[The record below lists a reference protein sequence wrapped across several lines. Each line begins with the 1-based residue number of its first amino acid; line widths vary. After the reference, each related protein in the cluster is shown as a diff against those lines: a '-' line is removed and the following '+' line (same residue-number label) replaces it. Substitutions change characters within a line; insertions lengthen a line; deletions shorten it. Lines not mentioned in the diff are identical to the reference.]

1 MLISIFI
8 CWLLLLFVD
17 IWYYYFILFVMF
29 VIIYWY
35 LFRFVDICS
44 SSFICFI
51 LVGIC
56 WYMLLFVYSY
66 CYLFRPCFFCMFVG
80 IECLCLLLRVTVDAS
95 LQKVY
100 PKVYQKYIQKY
111 TKSVGGAPTMHSFR
125 FVFVTM
131 CSYFLLFVCSR
142 CLLLLLGSAI
152 PVWYLLLLVG
162 IRKYSKTCVHFVL
175 FSVGICW
182 YMLIFV
188 VICCYL
194 FVFVDICSY
203 GICWYF

>member
-56 WYMLLFVYSY
+56 WYILYLLIFIVICFVHV
-66 CYLFRPCFFCMFVG
+66 FFCMFVG
-80 IECLCLLLRVTVDAS
+80 IECVCLLLLIIVDAS

-100 PKVYQKYIQKY
+100 PEVYQKYIQKY
-111 TKSVGGAPTMHSFR
+111 TKSVGGAPTMHSFD
-125 FVFVTM
+125 
-131 CSYFLLFVCSR
+131 SYSSL
-142 CLLLLLGSAI
+142 
-152 PVWYLLLLVG
+152 
-162 IRKYSKTCVHFVL
+162 CVHISCYL
-175 FSVGICW
+175 C
-182 YMLIFV
+182 V
-188 VICCYL
+188 VVAYCCY
-194 FVFVDICSY
+194 
-203 GICWYF
+203 